1 MCDIV
6 FFVNILSYVIC
17 NILFNCF
24 FFNFII
30 CFFLEVVGFG
40 EMFMMCSGV
49 VFKDCSFI
57 FCMNRQGIININK
70 LSLVFSFCCKNKFIK
85 MVEYFEYNYIFV

>member
-1 MCDIV
+1 MLIKKIV
-6 FFVNILSYVIC
+6 LYIYQNFINLFLCYVKLIV
-17 NILFNCF
+17 
-24 FFNFII
+24 FII
-30 CFFLEVVGFG
+30 CFFLEVVGFS

-70 LSLVFSFCCKNKFIK
+70 LSFVFSFCCKNKFIK